1 MGREVASQ
9 LLKKRDSGEGSKPT
23 EQVTV
28 TIQEI
33 AFLKIVGYL
42 DMLKRM
48 FFGNEAV
55 FPS

>member
-23 EQVTV
+23 KQV

-48 FFGNEAV
+48 FFGNEAF